1 MNPIDPLEEERR
13 LKEQYSCMYE
23 DELEALANQAYDLT
37 EIARRVLQFEISRRR
52 LDIAL
57 RDSPLSRPANALAE
71 SEDPS
76 DSPFV
81 TIHTS
86 TDVAEARR
94 LQQALDAAYIAYC
107 WGKDDLE
114 NIDLFNSELG
124 DGVALKVWQADRER
138 AWKAI
143 ASVLPKEPDGPD
155 YAAVCPKCS
164 SAEIVFQ
171 GCDPYPAVAK
181 SKFTWSCDSC
191 GYEWQDEGVEE
202 RAQAQE

>member
-1 MNPIDPLEEERR
+1 
-13 LKEQYSCMYE
+13 
-23 DELEALANQAYDLT
+23 LANQAYDLT
-37 EIARRVLQFEISRRR
+37 EIARRVLHAEISRRH

-57 RDSPLSRPANALAE
+57 QDSAPHRGEANSLAE
-71 SEDPS
+71 SGDPS

-86 TDVAEARR
+86 TDLAEARR

-114 NIDLFNSELG
+114 KIDLFNSEPG
-124 DGVALKVWQADRER
+124 DGVDLKVCQADRER

-143 ASVLPKEPDGPD
+143 ASVLPKQPDAAD
-155 YAAVCPKCS
+155 YAAVCPKCG

-171 GCDPYPAVAK
+171 GCDPYPAVAN

-191 GYEWQDEGVEE
+191 GHEWQDEGVEE
-202 RAQAQE
+202 RAPAQE